1 MTQEA
6 EGGQWAAPAAAAASA
21 CGRSSPTGW
30 RRGHHPHIGERI
42 DRAPGEPVS
51 IMNPSDIHHNPNRH
65 TL

>member
-42 DRAPGEPVS
+42 DRAPG
-51 IMNPSDIHHNPNRH
+51 
-65 TL
+65 